1 MNLDSNSPQEPP
13 PDPGNPTLDEMM
25 SGIDS
30 IGDERGQPASTP
42 APTPAPAS
50 PEPASTPDPTP
61 APIATPAPAQAAPA
75 STEDDF
81 GLSKLTAKP
90 AAAKPAPTPAK
101 PAAPAPAKPADPA
114 KATDPAKPEAKGGI
128 KELRE
133 QYELTKAEREQ
144 LAAKVAE
151 LERTREE
158 GTRKQVEEATKSL
171 KEEIEAIRKER
182 EEAEKEI
189 QFLDY
194 TKSREYTQKYQ
205 KPLTDAWTEALQDMG
220 SGEENG
226 IKITEPDGTV
236 RPADER
242 DILALTKLPAGAAA
256 IEAHERFGPSAAI
269 MLHHRAN
276 IVKLSRASQDAVKQF
291 REEGAKIQAER
302 AKIAQENESKVVQAF
317 DGSISALEESHPA
330 LFGKPTEAEDVGLFE
345 QGHKLVEV
353 AFKGRG
359 LENLPPDQRQ
369 NAMVKAQA
377 NVAARARSYGPQRA
391 QNMRL
396 ERQVAELQ
404 EKLAKLTA
412 SEPGQGSKPEP
423 SPEPGRGDDG
433 RFQSGMTA
441 GEEMISGIDRL

>member
-1 MNLDSNSPQEPP
+1 V
-13 PDPGNPTLDEMM
+13 
-25 SGIDS
+25 
-30 IGDERGQPASTP
+30 
-42 APTPAPAS
+42 
-50 PEPASTPDPTP
+50 
-61 APIATPAPAQAAPA
+61 
-75 STEDDF
+75 
-81 GLSKLTAKP
+81 
-90 AAAKPAPTPAK
+90 AAKPAPAPTK

-171 KEEIEAIRKER
+171 KEEIESIRKER

-205 KPLTDAWTEALQDMG
+205 QPLTDAWSEALQDID
-220 SGEENG
+220 G
-226 IKITEPDGTV
+226 IKITDVDGSE

-256 IEAHERFGPSAAI
+256 VEAHERFGPSASV
-269 MLHHRAN
+269 MLQHRAN

-291 REEGAKIQAER
+291 REEGAKIQEQR

-317 DGSISALEESHPA
+317 DGSIFALEESHPT

-396 ERQVAELQ
+396 ERQVADLQ

-423 SPEPGRGDDG
+423 LPEPGRGDDG

>member
-1 MNLDSNSPQEPP
+1 MNDAQLEPP
-13 PDPGNPTLDEMM
+13 PDPGNPTLDAMM

-30 IGDERGQPASTP
+30 IGDANPTP
-42 APTPAPAS
+42 APAPAS

-61 APIATPAPAQAAPA
+61 APSATPAPAPIATP
-75 STEDDF
+75 SDDDF
-81 GLSKLTAKP
+81 GLSKLTPKP
-90 AAAKPAPTPAK
+90 AAQKPAAQKPAPATPKPATPTPA
-101 PAAPAPAKPADPA
+101 PTNLADAAKPV
-114 KATDPAKPEAKGGI
+114 EQAKGGI

-194 TKSREYTQKYQ
+194 TKSRDYTDKYQ
-205 KPLTDAWTEALQDMG
+205 KPLTQAWTEAFEDIA
-220 SGEENG
+220 G
-226 IKITEPDGTV
+226 IKITDPDGSE
-236 RPADER
+236 RNADDR

-256 IEAHERFGPSAAI
+256 VEAHERFGPSASV
-269 MLHHRAN
+269 MLQHRAA
-276 IVKLSRASQDAVKQF
+276 IVKLSKASQDAVKQF
-291 REEGAKIQAER
+291 REEGARIQQER
-302 AKIAQENESKVVQAF
+302 SKIAEENQSKVVQVF
-317 DGSISALEESHPA
+317 DGSIAALEESHPS

-345 QGHKLVEV
+345 MGHRLVEV
-353 AFKGRG
+353 AFKAKG

-369 NAMVKAQA
+369 NAMLKAQA

-391 QNMRL
+391 LNMRL

-404 EKLAKLTA
+404 DKIAKLTA

-423 SPEPGRGDDG
+423 APEPGRGDDG

-441 GEEMISGIDRL
+441 GEEMVAGIDRL

>member
-1 MNLDSNSPQEPP
+1 MNPDDNSTPEAP
-13 PDPGNPTLDEMM
+13 PDPGNPTLDDMM
-25 SGIDS
+25 SGIDA
-30 IGDERGQPASTP
+30 IGDETSTP
-42 APTPAPAS
+42 APQPASPTPAP
-50 PEPASTPDPTP
+50 TQDPTP
-61 APIATPAPAQAAPA
+61 APVATPAPAQTPA
-75 STEDDF
+75 GEDDF

-90 AAAKPAPTPAK
+90 AAKTAPEPAK
-101 PAAPAPAKPADPA
+101 PAATKPAPEPVKPAEPSKPA
-114 KATDPAKPEAKGGI
+114 DPAKPEAKGGI

-158 GTRKQVEEATKSL
+158 GTRKQVEEATKAL
-171 KEEIEAIRKER
+171 KEEIESIRKER
-182 EEAEKEI
+182 EEAEREI

-194 TKSREYTQKYQ
+194 TKSREYAEKYQ
-205 KPLTDAWTEALQDMG
+205 KPLTDAWTEALQDID
-220 SGEENG
+220 G
-226 IKITEPDGTV
+226 IKIAEGDGSE

-256 IEAHERFGPSAAI
+256 VEAHERFGPSASV
-269 MLHHRAN
+269 MLQHRAN

-291 REEGAKIQAER
+291 REEGARVQEER
-302 AKIAQENESKVVQAF
+302 AKIAKENESKIVQAF
-317 DGSISALEESHPA
+317 DGSIAALEESHPA

-391 QNMRL
+391 LNMRL

-412 SEPGQGSKPEP
+412 AEPGQGSKPAP
-423 SPEPGRGDDG
+423 SSEPGRDDQG
-433 RFQSGMTA
+433 RFSGMSA
-441 GEEMISGIDRL
+441 SEAMVAGIDSL

>member
-1 MNLDSNSPQEPP
+1 MNDQPLEAP
-13 PDPGNPTLDEMM
+13 PDPGNPTLDAMM

-30 IGDERGQPASTP
+30 IGDANP
-42 APTPAPAS
+42 APTPAPEPAS
-50 PEPASTPDPTP
+50 PEPAPTPDPTP
-61 APIATPAPAQAAPA
+61 APAATPAPAPTAT
-75 STEDDF
+75 SGDDDF

-90 AAAKPAPTPAK
+90 AAAKPAPAPAK
-101 PAAPAPAKPADPA
+101 PAAPAPAKPADH
-114 KATDPAKPEAKGGI
+114 AKPAEQAKGGI

-194 TKSREYTQKYQ
+194 TKSREYTDKYQ
-205 KPLTDAWTEALQDMG
+205 KPLTQAWTEALQDID
-220 SGEENG
+220 G
-226 IKITEPDGTV
+226 IKIADGDGSE

-256 IEAHERFGPSAAI
+256 VEAHERFGPSASV
-269 MLHHRAN
+269 MLQHRAA
-276 IVKLSRASQDAVKQF
+276 IVRLSKASQDAVKQF
-291 REEGAKIQAER
+291 REEGARIQQER
-302 AKIAQENESKVVQAF
+302 SKIAEENQSKVVQVF
-317 DGSISALEESHPA
+317 DGSIAALEESHPS
-330 LFGKPTEAEDVGLFE
+330 LFGKPTEPEDVGLFE
-345 QGHKLVEV
+345 MGHRLVEV
-353 AFKGRG
+353 AFKAKG

-369 NAMVKAQA
+369 TAMLKAQA

-391 QNMRL
+391 LNMRL
-396 ERQVAELQ
+396 EKQVAELT

-441 GEEMISGIDRL
+441 GEEMLAGIDRL